1 VTLVDRQIVEPD
13 LGGDAAAAVD
23 VEVGGG
29 AQAIVVDRTGPGA
42 HQKRRTDGDTTAR
55 ISMSVLT
62 SSNEWGHTHVV
73 RGPHGR
79 GWWG

>member
-1 VTLVDRQIVEPD
+1 LVTLVDRQIVEPD

-42 HQKRRTDGDTTAR
+42 HQKRRTDGDSSKGTTWQR
-55 ISMSVLT
+55 VV
-62 SSNEWGHTHVV
+62 GVTH
-73 RGPHGR
+73 
-79 GWWG
+79 